1 MTKTLAYVAA
11 AVLLLWPAASLAQD
25 RALIGEL
32 EGAEVLT
39 DVVPASFNEAPQLA
53 ELVAAG
59 KLPPVAERVG
69 SEPLVLRPVD
79 EIGKYGGTWRRAF
92 LGPNDWVNGTRGWLH
107 DRLLFWDYTETEI
120 VPNIAKGYE
129 MSEDGRTLDLFLRNG
144 ARWSDGEPFTADDF
158 MFWFNDIAANKE
170 INPNGIDAL
179 RVSGEPVTMEK
190 VDDYTV
196 RFVSVNPYYTLPIK
210 LASVST
216 LGGFARF
223 GQYGQGGY
231 APEHYLKQFL
241 PKYAGEDAVKKM
253 ATDAGFDNW
262 VTFFLEKANGF
273 RNPDLPAM
281 TAWKLVQPITGD
293 VWSYERNPYSI
304 WVDEA
309 GNQLPYI
316 DEVVLTKAEN
326 LEVVALRAISG
337 EFGEQARHID
347 LTKLP
352 VLLENQEAGN
362 YTVHLDTSNMGGE
375 AYLCVNA
382 SYAIDPEKGKLFAN
396 PDFRRAISLGIDRD
410 AINEVLFLGLGTPGS
425 IAPREGTVFSPGPDS
440 EYRAMWSTYEPDK
453 ANAMLDAIGTISERD
468 SEGYRLLP
476 GGKRLSVELMT
487 YVAFM
492 SYTALGEMIAED
504 FKDLGIEVKVVEY
517 ERTASQTRR
526 RANESEMT
534 IDTAWGS
541 ENIFGHP
548 SEIWPISSYSCM
560 GPEYGKW
567 VASKGAEGIEPLP
580 EMARVEEL
588 YQSASSVPPEE
599 RAELV
604 REIWRIILD
613 QQWAIGT
620 VGLSPAIQG
629 VRVVDN
635 DIGNMPERQVNSAI
649 IDNPAGA
656 RPEQWYFKS

>member
-1 MTKTLAYVAA
+1 MKHVWAA
-11 AVLLLWPAASLAQD
+11 AVAALVLWPVASLAQD
-25 RALIGEL
+25 KSLIGEL
-32 EGAEVLT
+32 EGVTIL
-39 DVVPASFNEAPQLA
+39 DIVPASYGEAPQLA
-53 ELVAAG
+53 EMVAAG

-69 SEPLVLRPVD
+69 SEPLVLKPLD
-79 EIGKYGGTWRRAF
+79 EVGKYGGTWHRAF

-129 MSEDGRTLDLFLRNG
+129 MSEDGRTLDLFLRKG

-158 MFWFNDIAANKE
+158 TFWFNDVAADTA

-179 RVSGEPVTMEK
+179 MVGGEPVTMEK

-196 RFVSVNPYYTLPIK
+196 RFKSVNPYYTLPIK

-216 LGGFARF
+216 LGGFSRF

-241 PKYAGEDAVKKM
+241 PKYAGQEAVDKM
-253 ATDAGFDNW
+253 AKDAGFDNW
-262 VTFFLEKANGF
+262 VSFFLEKSNGF
-273 RNPDLPAM
+273 RNVELPAM
-281 TAWKLVQPITGD
+281 TAWKLVKPITGD
-293 VWSYERNPYSI
+293 VWEYERNPYSI

-316 DEVVLTKAEN
+316 DKVVLNKAED
-326 LEVVALRAISG
+326 LEVVALRAIAG
-337 EFGEQARHID
+337 EFDSQARHID

-396 PDFRRAISLGIDRD
+396 PDFRRALSLGIDRD

-440 EYRAMWSTYEPDK
+440 EFRTKWSTYEPDK
-453 ANAMLDAIGTISERD
+453 ANAMLDAVGLDKRD
-468 SEGYRLLP
+468 ADGFRLMAN
-476 GGKRLSVELMT
+476 GKRLSVELMT
-487 YVAFM
+487 YLAFM
-492 SYTALGEMIAED
+492 DYTALGEMIAED

-541 ENIFGHP
+541 ENFFGHP
-548 SEIWPISSYSCM
+548 TEIWPISSYSCM
-560 GPEYGKW
+560 GPEYGRY
-567 VASKGAEGIEPLP
+567 VASKGKEGIAPLP
-580 EMARVEEL
+580 EMAKVEEL
-588 YQSASSVPPEE
+588 YQAASSAPPEE
-599 RAELV
+599 RLELG
-604 REIWRIILD
+604 RQIWNIILD

-629 VRVVDN
+629 VRVVSN
-635 DIGNMPERQVNSAI
+635 RLGNIPDRQINSAI
-649 IDNPAGA
+649 SDNPAGA

>member
-1 MTKTLAYVAA
+1 MKRLI
-11 AVLLLWPAASLAQD
+11 AASIAALVLAPLPLAAQGTE
-25 RALIGEL
+25 LIGEL
-32 EGAEVLT
+32 EGVEILT
-39 DVVPASFNEAPQLA
+39 DFVPEKYNEAPALA

-59 KLPPVAERVG
+59 SLPPVEERVG
-69 SEPLVLRPVD
+69 SDPLVLRPIHEV
-79 EIGKYGGTWRRAF
+79 GKYGGTWRRAF

-120 VPNIAKGYE
+120 VPNLAKDYAV
-129 MSEDGRTLDLFLRNG
+129 SDDGRTTTVNLREG

-158 MFWFNDIAANKE
+158 VFWFEDIAANTE
-170 INPNGIDAL
+170 INPNGITDL
-179 RVSGEPVTMEK
+179 VVGGKPVVIEK

-196 RFVSVNPYYTLPIK
+196 RFVSEDPYYSLPMK

-223 GQYGQGGY
+223 GQYGQGAY

-241 PKYAGEDAVKKM
+241 PKHAGQEAVDAM
-253 ATDAGFDNW
+253 ATEAGFDNW
-262 VTFFLEKANGF
+262 VTFFLDKANGF
-273 RNPDLPAM
+273 RNVDLPAM
-281 TAWKLVQPITGD
+281 TAWKLVRPITGD
-293 VWSYERNPYSI
+293 IWEYERNPYSI
-304 WVDEA
+304 WMDEA

-316 DEVVLTKAEN
+316 DRIVLTKAED
-326 LEVVALRAISG
+326 LEVVALRAIAG
-337 EFGEQARHID
+337 EFDSQARHID

-352 VLLENQEAGN
+352 VLLENQEAGD
-362 YTVHLDTSNMGGE
+362 YRVHLDTSSMGGE
-375 AYLCVNA
+375 AYLCINA
-382 SYAIDPEKGKLFAN
+382 SYAADPAKGELYAN
-396 PDFRRAISLGIDRD
+396 PDFRRALAIGIDRD

-425 IAPREGTVFSPGPDS
+425 IAPREGTVFSPGPDA
-440 EYRAMWSTYEPDK
+440 EFRTMWSTYEPDR
-453 ANAMLDAIGTISERD
+453 ANAMLDELGLTERD
-468 SEGYRLLP
+468 SEGYRLHP
-476 GGKRLSVELMT
+476 DGTKRLTIELMT
-487 YVAFM
+487 YLSFM
-492 SYTALGEMIAED
+492 DYTALGEMVAED
-504 FKDLGIEVKVVEY
+504 YEDLGIELNVVEY

-541 ENIFGHP
+541 ENFFGHP

-560 GPEYGKW
+560 GPEYGRY
-567 VASKGAEGIEPLP
+567 VASKGGEGLPPPP

-588 YQSASSVPPEE
+588 FQSATSAPPAE
-599 RAELV
+599 RTELG

-629 VRVVDN
+629 VRVVKN
-635 DIGNMPERQVNSAI
+635 SLGNIPARQVNSAI

-656 RPEQWYFKS
+656 RPEQWYFKN

>member
-1 MTKTLAYVAA
+1 MRHLM
-11 AVLLLWPAASLAQD
+11 ASLAVALMLVPAAASAQND
-25 RALIGEL
+25 LIGTL
-32 EGAEVLT
+32 EGPQVLV
-39 DVVPASFNEAPQLA
+39 DFVPAKYNESPDLA
-53 ELVAAG
+53 ALVAAG
-59 KLPPVAERVG
+59 KLPPVEERVG
-69 SEPLVLRPVD
+69 LDPLVLKPLD
-79 EIGKYGGTWRRAF
+79 EVGKYGGTWNRAF

-107 DRLLFWDYTETEI
+107 DRLLYWNYSETEI
-120 VPNIAKGYE
+120 VPNIAKGYT
-129 MSEDGRTLDLFLRNG
+129 MSEDGKTLDLLLRRG
-144 ARWSDGEPFTADDF
+144 ARWSDGEPLTADDF
-158 MFWFNDIAANKE
+158 IFWFEHIAANKE
-170 INPNGIDAL
+170 INPNGISELKVHD
-179 RVSGEPVTMEK
+179 EPVTMEK

-196 RFVSVNPYYTLPIK
+196 RFKSVNPYYTLPIK

-223 GQYGQGGY
+223 GQYGQGGL

-241 PKYAGEDAVKKM
+241 PEFVGQDKVDAM
-253 ATDAGFDNW
+253 AKAAGFDNW
-262 VTFFLEKANGF
+262 VTFFLEKSNGF
-273 RNPDLPAM
+273 RNVDLPTMA
-281 TAWKLVQPITGD
+281 AWKLVKPVTGD
-293 VWSYERNPYSI
+293 VWEYERNPYSI
-304 WVDEA
+304 WMDEA

-316 DEVVLTKAEN
+316 DRVVLNKAEN
-326 LEVVALRAISG
+326 LEVVALRAIAG
-337 EFGEQARHID
+337 DFNVEQARHID

-352 VLLENQEAGN
+352 VLIENQEAGN

-382 SYAIDPEKGKLFAN
+382 SYALDPDKGKIFAN
-396 PDFRRAISLGIDRD
+396 PDFRRALSLGIDRD

-425 IAPREGTVFSPGPDS
+425 IAPREGTVSSPGPDS
-440 EYRAMWSTYEPDK
+440 VYRNMWSTYEPDK
-453 ANAMLDAIGTISERD
+453 ANAMLDAIGLTQRD

-476 GGKRLSVELMT
+476 SGKRFSVELMT

-492 SYTALGEMIAED
+492 SYTALGEMLAED

-526 RANESEMT
+526 RANESELT

-560 GPEYGKW
+560 GPEYGKYI
-567 VASKGAEGIEPLP
+567 ASKGAEGIPPLP
-580 EMARVEEL
+580 EMAKVEEL
-588 YQSASSVPPEE
+588 YQSAASVPPDK
-599 RAELV
+599 RPELV
-604 REIWRIILD
+604 KQIWDIILD

-629 VRVVDN
+629 VRIVGN
-635 DIGNMPERQVNSAI
+635 DVGNMPDRQVNSAI

-656 RPEQWYFKS
+656 RPEQWFLKN